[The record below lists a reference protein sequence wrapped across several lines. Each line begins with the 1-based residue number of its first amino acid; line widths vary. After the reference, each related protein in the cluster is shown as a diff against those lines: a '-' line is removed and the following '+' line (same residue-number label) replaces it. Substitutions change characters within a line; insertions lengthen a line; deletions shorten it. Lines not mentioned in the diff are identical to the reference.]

1 MKKKN
6 INTFEA
12 ELSRLQE
19 ISALLDND
27 ELELEKA
34 LSLYEEGIE
43 LSQSCLRTLKDAE
56 LKITEIKKK
65 LDDIKQEDEELFED
79 R

>member
-6 INTFEA
+6 IETFES

-27 ELELEKA
+27 ELALDKA

-43 LSQSCLRTLKDAE
+43 LSHSCLKTLKDAE
-56 LKITEIKKK
+56 LKVTEIKKK
-65 LDDIKQEDEELFED
+65 LEDIKTEDEELFED
-79 R
+79 K

>member
-6 INTFEA
+6 INTFEV

-19 ISALLDND
+19 ISSLLDND

-65 LDDIKQEDEELFED
+65 LEDLKTEDEELLED
-79 R
+79 

>member
-6 INTFEA
+6 INSFES

-27 ELELEKA
+27 ELDLDTA
-34 LSLYEEGIE
+34 MNLYEEGVL
-43 LSQSCLRTLKDAE
+43 LSRSCIKTLKDAD

-65 LDDIKQEDEELFED
+65 LENIKSEEEELFED
-79 R
+79 

>member
-6 INTFEA
+6 INTFES

-65 LDDIKQEDEELFED
+65 LEDLKTEDEELFEE
-79 R
+79 

>member
-6 INTFEA
+6 INSFES

-27 ELELEKA
+27 ELDLETA
-34 LSLYEEGIE
+34 MGLYEEGVL
-43 LSQSCLRTLKDAE
+43 LSRSCIKTLKDAE

-65 LDDIKQEDEELFED
+65 LENIKTEDEELFEE
-79 R
+79 

>member
-6 INTFEA
+6 INTFEI

-19 ISALLDND
+19 ISSLLDND

-43 LSQSCLRTLKDAE
+43 LSRSCLSTLKDAE
-56 LKITEIKKK
+56 VKITEIKKK
-65 LDDIKQEDEELFED
+65 LDDLKTEDEELFED
-79 R
+79 

>member
-6 INTFEA
+6 INTFET

-34 LSLYEEGIE
+34 ITLYEEGIE
-43 LSQSCLRTLKDAE
+43 LSHSCLKTLKEAE

-65 LDDIKQEDEELFED
+65 LEDLKTDDEELIEE
-79 R
+79 